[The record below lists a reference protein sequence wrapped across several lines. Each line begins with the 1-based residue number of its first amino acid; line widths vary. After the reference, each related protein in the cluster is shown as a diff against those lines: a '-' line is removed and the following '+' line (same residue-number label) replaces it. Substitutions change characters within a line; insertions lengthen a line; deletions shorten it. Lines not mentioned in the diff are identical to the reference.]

1 MPCPAHSGRLRAM
14 DRRAPTP
21 SPAQRRMTAALRRLI
36 EARQVALLR
45 RVAGQM
51 RVRVADAEPV
61 PEQSVQRGVDLLRI
75 MLSELD
81 QLCYVTG
88 AAVAVAGHCLQRAAR
103 RHCNEPSL
111 NERLRL
117 DCLQA

>member
-1 MPCPAHSGRLRAM
+1 MKAFMAAGCLIRMALAAAEPSSGLVGASF
-14 DRRAPTP
+14 APGLE
-21 SPAQRRMTAALRRLI
+21 AWDLLADVVTAALLSSKHQFL
-36 EARQVALLR
+36 E
-45 RVAGQM
+45 G
-51 RVRVADAEPV
+51 
-61 PEQSVQRGVDLLRI
+61 

-111 NERLRL
+111 NERRWP